1 MSENIRRT
9 TLPLPCSRSFL
20 TIPGLAAAYHSVVCG
35 FIVIVI
41 DVAGGAYR
49 AKINY
54 DVRDGQLFI
63 MTGYQY
69 RDVREQALVSRFASS
84 WYQVLDTNH

>member
-1 MSENIRRT
+1 MSENIHRT
-9 TLPLPCSRSFL
+9 TLPLPCNRSFL
-20 TIPGLAAAYHSVVCG
+20 TIPGLAGAHHSVVCG
-35 FIVIVI
+35 IVI

-69 RDVREQALVSRFASS
+69 RDVREQALVSRFTSS
-84 WYQVLDTNH
+84 WYQVLDTIH